1 MDELLDTGVD
11 SVPDEPVQ
19 EPVVPTEPPAE
30 EVVEVEEPVTYYS
43 PEGDVVLLSEAP
55 SPSGRTINVGS
66 SITGTPYRSVTSG
79 TYADMAAQLVP
90 KVGFGDDYLFVC
102 TDSNEYCFIWGDLA
116 FSSGCFTAD
125 SCEFVRFYQSDSHLG
140 TQMESGTAS
149 LNVSMGN
156 YIGFSSL
163 GDYPTLSTTDVPV
176 TALLVVLMVVLA
188 GCYVLGRV
196 TSFVLRPRYGGV
208 SS

>member
-1 MDELLDTGVD
+1 MDELVDTGVD
-11 SVPDEPVQ
+11 IVPDQPVQ

-30 EVVEVEEPVTYYS
+30 EVVEEPVTYYS

-55 SPSGRTINVGS
+55 SSTGRTINVGS
-66 SITGTPYRSVTSG
+66 SISGTPYRSVTSG
-79 TYADMAAQLVP
+79 SYAEMAAQLVP

-102 TDSNEYCFIWGDLA
+102 TDSNEYCFVWGDLA
-116 FSSGCFTAD
+116 FDSGRFTAD
-125 SCEFVRFYQSDSHLG
+125 SCRYVRFYQSGSMSG

-149 LNVSMGN
+149 LNVSMGS

-163 GDYPTLSTTDVPV
+163 GDYPTLSSTDVPV
-176 TALLVVLMVVLA
+176 TSLLVVLMVVLA